1 MRRTVP
7 SRAPREAGLSL
18 IELVVAIVV
27 VAIIV
32 AVVGYFLLPLR
43 QAVDLAVRAELT
55 DAADNALQR
64 IGREVRLALPN
75 SVRIPGGSG
84 QVVEFL
90 PVVTAGRYRAEGYG
104 SGAPVGTPCSPGVP
118 ESDRLLFGA
127 VDTCFKTIGTVE
139 AAITNAHRLVLNNY
153 GEGFP
158 GQDAYEAA
166 GAVNWR
172 QIANPVPAAGSHDR
186 IHFASLAAF
195 DRTLHDSPGRRYYV
209 IANPVSFSCDLGTGR
224 LTRHEGYGAPQ
235 PAPQPTGGALGA
247 GDLLAGNVS
256 RCVFEYQPNVAPG
269 IGVVTLRLGLSK
281 ALSGGGMETI
291 ELVHAVHVRNLP

>member
-1 MRRTVP
+1 MRRTIP
-7 SRAPREAGLSL
+7 SRASRQGGFSL

-43 QAVDLAVRAELT
+43 QAVDLTVRAELT

-104 SGAPVGTPCSPGVP
+104 AGAPVGTPCTPGVP

-127 VDTCFKTIGTVE
+127 PDTCFKTIGTVGGT
-139 AAITNAHRLVLNNY
+139 ITSAHRLVLNNY
-153 GEGFP
+153 GENFP
-158 GQDAYEAA
+158 GQNAYEAA

-172 QIANPVPAAGSHDR
+172 QIANPVPAAGSNDR
-186 IHFASLAAF
+186 INFTSAAAL
-195 DRTLHDSPGRRYYV
+195 DRALHDSPGRRYYV
-209 IANPVSFSCDLGTGR
+209 VADPVSFSCDLGTGR

-235 PAPQPTGGALGA
+235 PAQPTGGALGA
-247 GDLLAGNVS
+247 GNLLAGNVS

-291 ELVHAVHVRNLP
+291 ELVHAIHVRNLP